1 VRSFASNCIAGS
13 LPHAA
18 QTMPTWMGTRPQ
30 TIAITVVAR
39 FVRSD
44 SECTYLNLEGW
55 LPMLELINARHINAR
70 HIGRL
75 PDSYASGHH
84 TPSAP
89 QPELMEATV

>member
-1 VRSFASNCIAGS
+1 
-13 LPHAA
+13 
-18 QTMPTWMGTRPQ
+18 MGTRPQ

-70 HIGRL
+70 HINARHIGRL

-84 TPSAP
+84 TLSAP
-89 QPELMEATV
+89 QSELMEVTV